1 MEGLVDEDKVRD
13 EAVIYKKTPLP
24 EYHKR
29 INEAAG
35 DIAIR
40 NPCLLTKRSQLLE
53 AARVAVYESGYKFKK
68 GNSRSKVLATESA
81 TTTPKRPKL
90 NLDIREGRIKDLNE
104 EISDISQRIDYKE
117 KRVTAAAN
125 VKNFKACDEIVGE
138 ITELKSKRRSL
149 QSELKEFKN
158 KEKRAKKYR
167 DSRSKD

>member
-35 DIAIR
+35 DIAIW
-40 NPCLLTKRSQLLE
+40 NPCLLTKRGQLLE

-90 NLDIREGRIKDLNE
+90 NLDIREGRIK

-149 QSELKEFKN
+149 QSELKEFKI